1 MLQHGNT
8 AEVRLLRFWEARNI
22 NKGGELMS
30 LDILLINE
38 NMKSK
43 ACEASKFVSKHGTTY
58 CKQFLEKNRQYIQEP
73 DTVEKCQELSKQL
86 PYTRLA
92 SFLLAVKIKAFMFM
106 YVEPVRWANK
116 PPKIK
121 ESRVSISSDISSD
134 MYSRGDNNAQ
144 DDMPGAGEV
153 TTKPYKLNCEIS
165 SPCNNRWIRCL
176 WRYKGKCNCCLW
188 SN

>member
-1 MLQHGNT
+1 MASKLLQ
-8 AEVRLLRFWEARNI
+8 
-22 NKGGELMS
+22 
-30 LDILLINE
+30 
-38 NMKSK
+38 MKSK

-92 SFLLAVKIKAFMFM
+92 RSFFLTLL
-106 YVEPVRWANK
+106 
-116 PPKIK
+116 
-121 ESRVSISSDISSD
+121 SD
-134 MYSRGDNNAQ
+134 YGFGGDNNAQ